1 MERCINPLIIVII
14 SIQLLSV
21 AGEEV
26 STMLGQRRKTQSTK
40 GSRYRVT
47 FALCPLP
54 PVPQKVPLSPHHPES
69 APTKAWLEPKC
80 QASLQMPH
88 ISLRNANSS
97 LDHSNKE
104 GFIKNMLA
112 KTKGG
117 SFWNIHASKY
127 YVEIVFID
135 FTKSSAVLQHAFE
148 LQKYILLCLSK
159 WVWLQTSK
167 VQSQEVLR
175 KTLDRKWGTSSAPQL
190 WHVGALAWASVCVS
204 VHTHVFLRHGCVC
217 SSRIFVCSFFRWSKI
232 NPICYAAQWIRRFEV
247 IFNWIAP
254 G

>member
-26 STMLGQRRKTQSTK
+26 STLLGQRRKTQGTK
-40 GSRYRVT
+40 GLRYRVT

-135 FTKSSAVLQHAFE
+135 FTTSRALLHHAFKF
-148 LQKYILLCLSK
+148 QKYILLCLTK

-204 VHTHVFLRHGCVC
+204 VHTHVFLQHGCVC
-217 SSRIFVCSFFRWSKI
+217 SSRVFACSFFRWSKI

>member
-26 STMLGQRRKTQSTK
+26 STLLRQRRKTQGTK

-54 PVPQKVPLSPHHPES
+54 PVPQKVPLSPHRPES

-104 GFIKNMLA
+104 GFIKKHACKNQGRVLLEYPCF
-112 KTKGG
+112 KILC
-117 SFWNIHASKY
+117 WN
-127 YVEIVFID
+127 
-135 FTKSSAVLQHAFE
+135 
-148 LQKYILLCLSK
+148 CLHRLHYK
-159 WVWLQTSK
+159 Q
-167 VQSQEVLR
+167 
-175 KTLDRKWGTSSAPQL
+175 
-190 WHVGALAWASVCVS
+190 C
-204 VHTHVFLRHGCVC
+204 C
-217 SSRIFVCSFFRWSKI
+217 SSTCL
-232 NPICYAAQWIRRFEV
+232 
-247 IFNWIAP
+247 
-254 G
+254 